1 MAVAISTLGW
11 AAFELA
17 VQDRPDSSDRE
28 RFAALARDRVR
39 NHGEMNLLV
48 RDTRFRDW
56 SPAALWQDLKLDVA
70 YYDDVFRLALVVEA
84 PSREWLASLSKP
96 FTGARVEF
104 FPSSELKS
112 AREWVRSGRA
122 APRSPG
128 VSAHSNP

>member
-11 AAFELA
+11 AALELA

-28 RFAALARDRVR
+28 RFVALARDRVR

-70 YYDDVFRLALVVEA
+70 YYDDVFRVALVVEA
-84 PSREWLASLSKP
+84 SSREWLASLSKP

-104 FPSSELKS
+104 FPGSELEA

-122 APRSPG
+122 ASRSAATE
-128 VSAHSNP
+128 AHSRP